1 MIKLIMCYPA
11 REEQILGKKGLFG
24 PLAFAYLARHTPE
37 YYKIDLYD
45 EWVGEKFNPNTI
57 NADLVAISAV
67 TTVINRAY
75 EFGDILKKRGIKCV
89 IGGPHVSV
97 LTDEAL
103 KHFDSVIIGEG
114 ETPWREFLND
124 FEKGDFKKTYFGPM
138 DISLS
143 TLKTPR
149 REFINPNYHLS
160 AINTSRGCPHNCSFC
175 YLSIFK
181 NRKYRTIPHEYIL
194 EDLDSINTRNILSIT
209 DENFMGFS
217 TRDIEDRKILL
228 EKIIRKKYKFVWGCQ
243 TSVRI
248 GNEPELLSLMYK
260 AGCRVIFAGFETTS
274 QESLKEV
281 NKNQNLNFD
290 YKKIVKNIHKHKMAV
305 IASYVIG
312 LDSHHKNYQETLIK
326 EIKET
331 KPDFIKLTFMTA
343 WPGTP
348 LFNKLEK
355 EGRIE
360 RNWDNINFEIPFIQF
375 KNFTIDE
382 IIATRNK
389 VFDSFYNTK
398 NITIIVLR
406 NLFKAPILLIVFFL
420 NLIVR
425 WHPRWVAKS
434 PVREIVLP

>member
-1 MIKLIMCYPA
+1 M
-11 REEQILGKKGLFG
+11 
-24 PLAFAYLARHTPE
+24 
-37 YYKIDLYD
+37 
-45 EWVGEKFNPNTI
+45 
-57 NADLVAISAV
+57 
-67 TTVINRAY
+67 
-75 EFGDILKKRGIKCV
+75 DIQEPKD
-89 IGGPHVSV
+89 P
-97 LTDEAL
+97 
-103 KHFDSVIIGEG
+103 
-114 ETPWREFLND
+114 EFLND

-243 TSVRI
+243 TSVRV
-248 GNEPELLSLMYK
+248 GDEPELLSLMYK

-290 YKKIVKNIHKHKMAV
+290 YKKIVINIHNHKIAV